1 MAQNHHPE
9 GIAQSYTLALTS
21 PIASAALELSL
32 MVAEINMYE
41 DMFSGFMRMEVVIS
55 DAIGLMDKFP
65 IVGDETLTWT
75 YFLKEYNPYTQIFK
89 VYKVSGRSVDKA
101 RAHSMVLHAI
111 SLPGYKNTLEYLY
124 KPYIQKKPHEIID
137 DVCTNYLGLPTG
149 GGQGQKALVTPVPT
163 ENTYTRVSSGQNPLQ
178 LINFLAA
185 ESKST
190 QAKSYKHPS
199 NYVFFEDHKQFNF
212 VPISYL
218 MEKGPVREFF
228 LGVPQDK
235 KQLEK
240 GENTF
245 PGETILSLKVVDSFD
260 DLDSLHR
267 GTYLNE
273 VNIIDPILKRFKM
286 HPIAGDDE
294 IKHEFKYERDF
305 DDLTHLQNSGSKTIS
320 PNSDIIKGKK
330 PYAAHRRMMITQY
343 EKDNEK
349 YSVDSSKYF
358 ETMKPFKAGD
368 QLLDPRQRHKN
379 LPESLHEKENL
390 FNHVVEVTVPGDPD
404 VTVGQTVKIKVPQPT
419 AFAKANDQE
428 FLLLYGQEATFLI
441 TAVRHIYNAAIDSY
455 TMVLSCSAE
464 SFGKPVDTKER
475 VV

>member
-1 MAQNHHPE
+1 MAQIHPPQ
-9 GIAQSYTLALTS
+9 GLANRHTLALTS
-21 PIASAALELSL
+21 PIASAAIELSL
-32 MVAEINMYE
+32 MIAEINMYE
-41 DMFSGFMRMEVVIS
+41 DMFSGFMRMEVVLS
-55 DAIGLMDKFP
+55 DAVGLMDKFP

-75 YFLKEYNPYTQIFK
+75 YYLEGYDPYTQIFK
-89 VYKVSGRSVDKA
+89 IYKVSGRSLDKA

-111 SLPGYKNTLEYLY
+111 SLPGYKNSFEYLY

-190 QAKSYKHPS
+190 QAATYKKPS
-199 NYVFFEDHKQFNF
+199 NYVFFEDNKQFNF
-212 VPISYL
+212 VPISHL
-218 MEKGPVREFF
+218 MEQGTIRDFF
-228 LGVPQDK
+228 LGIPSSRDNR
-235 KQLEK
+235 
-240 GENTF
+240 GNAINTH
-245 PGETILSLKVVDSFD
+245 PGESILSLRIVDSFD

-286 HPIAGDDE
+286 HPISGDDE

-305 DDLTHLQNSGSKTIS
+305 GDLTHLPNSGSKTVS
-320 PNSDIIKGKK
+320 PQSDIIKGKK

-343 EKDNEK
+343 EKDNET
-349 YSVDSSKYF
+349 YPVDSSAYF
-358 ETMKPFKAGD
+358 KEMQPFKPGD

-379 LPESLHEKENL
+379 LPESIHEKENL

-404 VTVGQTVKIKVPQPT
+404 VTVGKLVKIKVPQPT
-419 AFAKANDQE
+419 SFKDVNDQDY
-428 FLLLYGQEATFLI
+428 LLLYGQEATFLV

-464 SFGKPVDTKER
+464 SFAREPAGEKVI
-475 VV
+475 